1 MKEFEF
7 IDRVMPDVPP
17 LSPAQ
22 LAAARARLAEATA
35 ARTAA
40 RTAGRP
46 AARPAARTPDRAA
59 GPGVG
64 RGRGRRPVVHGW
76 WGIALAAMAVVLVI
90 GAVVLL
96 VPSQGREPVAA
107 TPGQL
112 LNAAAAKLAAQPQG
126 SGRYWWLETE
136 QVRRG
141 KGGEGFLV
149 EERGKDVLVLGR
161 DGDGYT
167 WYEAVSARP
176 YGAEAAEAWKR
187 AGSPK
192 LCPARD
198 CDPNLRFYPQRTLEK
213 YLTLALGW
221 QPTLD
226 ELLALPR
233 EPNALRTELLRH
245 VSLGYDKSLDDWV
258 REAGLR
264 LVQDVPATPGTRAAA
279 YRMLAALPGARVLD
293 DVRDPAGRRGVTLQL
308 RVNDAVRV
316 QLVIDP
322 ESGELRASQQ
332 VAPIRGLPQ
341 GAAAVATIVVR
352 AGWSDARPVPP
363 SGCSDCR
370 GRY

>member
-35 ARTAA
+35 ARTA
-40 RTAGRP
+40 G
-46 AARPAARTPDRAA
+46 RPAARTPDWAA

-64 RGRGRRPVVHGW
+64 RGRRRRPVAHGW

-136 QVRRG
+136 HVRRG

-176 YGAEAAEAWKR
+176 YGAEAAEAWNR

-245 VSLGYDKSLDDWV
+245 VSLGYDKGPDDWV

-264 LVQDVPATPGTRAAA
+264 LVTDVPATPGTRAAA

-308 RVNDAVRV
+308 RVNDVVRV